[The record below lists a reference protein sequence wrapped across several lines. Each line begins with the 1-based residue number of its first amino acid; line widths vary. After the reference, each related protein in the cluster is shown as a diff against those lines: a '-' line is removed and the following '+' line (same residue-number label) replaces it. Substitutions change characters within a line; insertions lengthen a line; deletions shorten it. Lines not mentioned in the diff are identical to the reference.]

1 MNPFSLVTYRM
12 DATMKVTRRYNAR
25 FNSEAIADILFANM
39 KVIGA
44 IESISDMCA
53 DGDELDAEMIN
64 HLEERTDALCEAI
77 VKIWS
82 YPLDK
87 LEEVGGE

>member
-25 FNSEAIADILFANM
+25 FNSEAIADILIATM

-44 IESISDMCA
+44 INAIEEMYADGEELDVCTINHIEERVAALQESI
-53 DGDELDAEMIN
+53 I
-64 HLEERTDALCEAI
+64 
-77 VKIWS
+77 KIWS

-87 LEEVGGE
+87 